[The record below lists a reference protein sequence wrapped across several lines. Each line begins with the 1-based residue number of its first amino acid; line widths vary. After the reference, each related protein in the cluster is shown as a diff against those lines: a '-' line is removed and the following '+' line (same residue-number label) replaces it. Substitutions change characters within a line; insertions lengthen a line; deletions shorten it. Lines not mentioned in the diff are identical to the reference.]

1 MIRKVDDN
9 WLEGKKGD
17 RIGIFPLSFVQ
28 VCYRVI
34 VLYYSQISL
43 LTIYWFVLF
52 IILYPGTHI
61 ECSTVYLSHYRSA

>member
-28 VCYRVI
+28 VCYRVV

-52 IILYPGTHI
+52 IICIQGHI
-61 ECSTVYLSHYRSA
+61 LNVRRSI